1 MYNIETFY
9 LCLLLVQMII
19 LCYDFIDG
27 TVGTDISLLV
37 STFSRGMDI
46 TVKKVKPTLGY
57 ADEPDYGFCEATIGR
72 LDMDADKLEDNLT
85 VIINSLNEKRPHQRK
100 DKDETFLTR
109 CILNVLKLFYIYT
122 IHKCVNF

>member
-1 MYNIETFY
+1 
-9 LCLLLVQMII
+9 MII

-100 DKDETFLTR
+100 DKDETFITR
-109 CILNVLKLFYIYT
+109 CILKVLKLFWYWWKSGDIMVYIT
-122 IHKCVNF
+122 RNFSLH

>member
-1 MYNIETFY
+1 MRKERGK
-9 LCLLLVQMII
+9 I
-19 LCYDFIDG
+19 LGVFNFSSNDYTVYGFIDG
-27 TVGTDISLLV
+27 TVGTDIPLLV

-85 VIINSLNEKRPHQRK
+85 VIINSLNEKRPLKRK
-100 DKDETFLTR
+100 DKDDTFITR
-109 CILNVLKLFYIYT
+109 CILKVLKLY
-122 IHKCVNF
+122 